1 MLNATTMIVA
11 VAVGPL
17 AAIIKAIA
25 TVIVTMVMITAEMTR
40 QEVKAMMEG
49 M

>member
-17 AAIIKAIA
+17 AAIINAIA